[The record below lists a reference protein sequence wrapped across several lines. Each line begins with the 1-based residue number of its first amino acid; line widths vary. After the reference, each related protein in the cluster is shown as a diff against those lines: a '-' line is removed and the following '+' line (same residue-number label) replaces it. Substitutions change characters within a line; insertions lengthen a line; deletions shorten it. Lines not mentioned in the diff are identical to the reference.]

1 MSTSLGPAES
11 LLPPL
16 AKLASFSRGSAF
28 CRNYQHSFLTLSIV
42 APGVLGA
49 TDFGRCLLGI
59 FVDLIGLVILE
70 VTAFVNR
77 GSTPY
82 ESETSTLNKRK
93 ILINRSAL
101 ANWGFNSNSA

>member
-1 MSTSLGPAES
+1 MSTSLGPTES

-28 CRNYQHSFLTLSIV
+28 CRNYQHSFSTPSIV
-42 APGVLGA
+42 PLDVLGA
-49 TDFGRCLLGI
+49 TDFGRCLLGF
-59 FVDLIGLVILE
+59 FVDLLRLIIWGF
-70 VTAFVNR
+70 AASVNW
-77 GSTPY
+77 GSAVC

-93 ILINRSAL
+93 IFISRSAL